1 MSSDDDGSTR
11 KKFTLSK
18 NRTKQLF
25 GFLTNSLKT
34 DELKSL
40 RNDYAP
46 KFDLKHFDLK
56 RPKLDRQVKRR
67 LKRVRSYDATRAA
80 AKEKNLANIQFK
92 VVDVFR
98 PLLYAWAL
106 ICSGEASEEH
116 PLQAVVVCA
125 MKLLGHCFN
134 YLSGQRRFNILK
146 ITDPEYEDVAN
157 DPDLFNKKEFS
168 QLFGKSFLRNLAK
181 EVAVDNEMEKAMGRP
196 GSSTYSSSRN
206 RKKTCK
212 RNGDRAGF
220 SFSSGGGNFKKDT
233 SGTNRGGRRS
243 VPSICLNS
251 AKSTTYIGIPFG
263 GRISHF
269 LNFWRLITADAWVL
283 AAVKSGVSIPF
294 LSLPSSGFCHRNLV
308 FGESTRVC
316 DDEVTSLLE
325 KGAIEEISESEANFV
340 SGVFVIP
347 KSNGGFR
354 MIINLKPINKFIKHI
369 HFKMENL
376 SILRDLVQRGDYFT
390 KIDLTDAYLSV
401 PLRNS
406 DRKYV
411 QFSWNGKFFQF
422 RTLCFGLSIAPWAF
436 TKLLKPI
443 IGHLRRLG
451 LRFIVYLDD
460 ILIINGTKEGA
471 ESDFRLV
478 KHILECAGFMI
489 NMAKSLNFGAQSIEF
504 LGTRPDSSSMKL
516 TLKEGKLL
524 QIRQLCNSAID
535 SQVISLRA
543 LAKILGNLSWAIQA
557 VPYAQSH
564 FRGLQALF
572 INFYHVHGNPLEFL
586 VPLDATPVA
595 DLSWWRENA
604 VQCAGRSL
612 EELKPDLVIYSDASL
627 DGWGAVMNGA
637 YASGPWTLDNVGK
650 HINELE
656 ILAAFYALQAFAFR
670 SSNITIH
677 LMLDNASSVAYINK
691 CGGTHSIALNRVAVK
706 IIRWCEKRGLT
717 LQAFHLPGKE
727 NFLADFHSRFR
738 ADSSDW
744 KLDPVVFSR
753 LRQIWPASVDLFASI
768 WNRQLDCFVSWKHQ
782 PNCLALDAFSLNW
795 RDIRGYLFPP
805 FNLISRCLSKIRRD
819 GALVTLVTPFWP
831 TQPWFPLAVELA
843 CDEPRLIHQSEMLL
857 TGPRGEPHPL

>member
-1 MSSDDDGSTR
+1 
-11 KKFTLSK
+11 
-18 NRTKQLF
+18 
-25 GFLTNSLKT
+25 
-34 DELKSL
+34 
-40 RNDYAP
+40 
-46 KFDLKHFDLK
+46 
-56 RPKLDRQVKRR
+56 
-67 LKRVRSYDATRAA
+67 
-80 AKEKNLANIQFK
+80 
-92 VVDVFR
+92 
-98 PLLYAWAL
+98 
-106 ICSGEASEEH
+106 
-116 PLQAVVVCA
+116 
-125 MKLLGHCFN
+125 
-134 YLSGQRRFNILK
+134 
-146 ITDPEYEDVAN
+146 
-157 DPDLFNKKEFS
+157 
-168 QLFGKSFLRNLAK
+168 
-181 EVAVDNEMEKAMGRP
+181 
-196 GSSTYSSSRN
+196 
-206 RKKTCK
+206 
-212 RNGDRAGF
+212 
-220 SFSSGGGNFKKDT
+220 
-233 SGTNRGGRRS
+233 
-243 VPSICLNS
+243 
-251 AKSTTYIGIPFG
+251 
-263 GRISHF
+263 
-269 LNFWRLITADAWVL
+269 
-283 AAVKSGVSIPF
+283 
-294 LSLPSSGFCHRNLV
+294 
-308 FGESTRVC
+308 
-316 DDEVTSLLE
+316 
-325 KGAIEEISESEANFV
+325 
-340 SGVFVIP
+340 
-347 KSNGGFR
+347 
-354 MIINLKPINKFIKHI
+354 
-369 HFKMENL
+369 
-376 SILRDLVQRGDYFT
+376 
-390 KIDLTDAYLSV
+390 
-401 PLRNS
+401 
-406 DRKYV
+406 
-411 QFSWNGKFFQF
+411 
-422 RTLCFGLSIAPWAF
+422 
-436 TKLLKPI
+436 
-443 IGHLRRLG
+443 
-451 LRFIVYLDD
+451 
-460 ILIINGTKEGA
+460 
-471 ESDFRLV
+471 
-478 KHILECAGFMI
+478 MI

-524 QIRQLCNSAID
+524 QIRELCNSAID

-637 YASGPWTLDNVGK
+637 YASGPWTLDQVGK

-753 LRQIWPASVDLFASI
+753 LQQIWPASVDLFASI

-857 TGPRGEPHPL
+857 TGPRGEPHPLSQQKSFQLIAWRLSGNVTLQNNFRQTCQVYCLRATEVEHSEPTNPLGEYGIAGVANNRVIQLRHL